1 MPLRNRR
8 HVAVSTALAA
18 VTVLC
23 VPPPAGAQS
32 AAAAAEAAASA
43 PVVNSGLDSPLFQQL
58 LIAEIEARRG
68 ETGDAFERVL
78 DAARR
83 TRDDQLFRRAVEI
96 AMQARAGDQAL
107 VAARSWRLAQPRSAE
122 AVRTQLQVL
131 AALNRVPELAEPL
144 RALLTLTPE
153 FERSALI
160 AAIPRFLQRAP
171 DRRQAAQIVD
181 GVLKSYQQQPAT
193 RMAALVASGRAWAAA
208 DDTDQA
214 LADARAAQAAEPQS
228 PGAALLALELM
239 QRRPEAED
247 IVRAYLSGPA
257 VEPALRLA
265 YARSLMASQRLA
277 DAAAQLEQ
285 VSKDKP
291 ELAPPYLTLG
301 ALRLEMHQ
309 PAAAEVALQRFLQLT
324 DADAKA
330 AGAAAPT
337 SPAAAEGD
345 DDDDDSGP
353 AQARVQA
360 WLMLAQAAEQ
370 RGDFAAAEAWLGR
383 IDDPRRALDVQT
395 QRAKLLARQGKLAE
409 AREAVRMA
417 PEREPGDARAKLV
430 AEASVLREVKRWGD
444 AFEVLAD
451 AVKRFP
457 DDPDLLYEQA
467 MVAEKMDRT
476 DEMERLLRRVIALKP
491 DNAHAHNALGYSLA
505 DRSQRLPEAR
515 ELIRRALEL
524 SPGDPFIT
532 DSLGWVEYRMGN
544 LPEAL
549 RLLRQAYAAR
559 PDVEIGAHLGE
570 VLWASGRRD
579 EARGIWTESKGR
591 DAANDV
597 LRETL
602 ARLKVDL

>member
-1 MPLRNRR
+1 MPLRYRR
-8 HVAVSTALAA
+8 RVAVSTALVAAA
-18 VTVLC
+18 VSF
-23 VPPPAGAQS
+23 VPPPAGAQ
-32 AAAAAEAAASA
+32 AADAAGA
-43 PVVNSGLDSPLFQQL
+43 PVVNSGLDAALFQQL
-58 LIAEIEARRG
+58 LLAEIEARRG
-68 ETGDAFERVL
+68 QTGEAFERVL

-83 TRDDQLFRRAVEI
+83 TRDDQLFRRAVEL

-107 VAARSWRLAQPRSAE
+107 AAARAWRLAQPRSAE

-131 AALNRVPELAEPL
+131 VALNRVPELAEPL
-144 RALLTLTPE
+144 RALLALTPE
-153 FERSALI
+153 FERGALI
-160 AAIPRFLQRAP
+160 AALPRFLQRTP
-171 DRRQAAQIVD
+171 DRRQAAQLID
-181 GVLKSYQQQPAT
+181 GVLKSYQQPPAT
-193 RMAALVASGRAWAAA
+193 RTAALVASGRAWAAA
-208 DDTDQA
+208 DDLDQA
-214 LADARAAQAAEPQS
+214 LARAREAQAADPQS
-228 PGAALLALELM
+228 PGPALLALDLM
-239 QRRPEAED
+239 PRRPEAED
-247 IVRAYLSGPA
+247 IVRAHLAGPA

-265 YARSLMASQRLA
+265 YARSLMASQRLV

-285 VSKDKP
+285 VRKDRP
-291 ELAPPYLTLG
+291 ELAPTYLTLG
-301 ALRLEMHQ
+301 ALRLEMRQ
-309 PAAAEVALQRFLQLT
+309 PQAAEAALQRFLQLT
-324 DADAKA
+324 EADAKA
-330 AGAAAPT
+330 AAAKTTAAAD
-337 SPAAAEGD
+337 GDD

-370 RGDFAAAEAWLGR
+370 RGDFAAAETWLGK

-395 QRAKLLARQGKLAE
+395 RRATLLARQGKLAE
-409 AREAVRMA
+409 ARQAVRLA

-430 AEASVLREVKRWGD
+430 AEAGVLREVKRWGD
-444 AFEVLAD
+444 AFEVLGD
-451 AVKRFP
+451 AAQRFP

-467 MVAEKMDRT
+467 MVAEKLDRT

-532 DSLGWVEYRMGN
+532 DSLGWVEYRLGN

-570 VLWASGRRD
+570 VLWAGGQRD
-579 EARGIWTESKGR
+579 EARSIWAESKGR